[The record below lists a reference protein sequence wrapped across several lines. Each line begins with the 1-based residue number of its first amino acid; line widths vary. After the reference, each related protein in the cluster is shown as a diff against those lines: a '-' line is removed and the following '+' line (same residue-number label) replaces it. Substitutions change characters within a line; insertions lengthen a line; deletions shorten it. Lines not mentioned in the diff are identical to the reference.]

1 MERLPDRRAVL
12 GPNGLLA
19 LFPWCFLV
27 WVVLTW
33 TLTVE
38 QMVFGALAASLVTVG
53 LMPRRRVA
61 GPWLLFR
68 PRNLAVVARLLV
80 LVVTRVVV
88 ANVHLAAMVWR
99 PRIPV
104 RSGMVVVPTRMKSS
118 GALTVVGLLSSLIV
132 MNQIVDVDRER
143 GQLQY
148 HTVDAPSD
156 TDEAYDTMNGPIE
169 RILAGWDRS

>member
-1 MERLPDRRAVL
+1 ML
-12 GPNGLLA
+12 GPEGMLA

-38 QMVFGALAASLVTVG
+38 QMVFGVLAATLVTTG
-53 LMPRRRVA
+53 LTPRRRVA
-61 GPWLLFR
+61 GPWLMLL
-68 PRNLAVVARLLV
+68 PRNLAVFGQLLALVAA
-80 LVVTRVVV
+80 RVVV
-88 ANVHLAAMVWR
+88 ANVHLASMVWR

-104 RSGMVVVPTRMKSS
+104 RSGMVVVPTRMESP

-132 MNQIVDVDRER
+132 MNQIVDVDREG

-148 HTVDAPSD
+148 HTVDAPGD

-169 RILAGWDRS
+169 RILAGWDRP

>member
-1 MERLPDRRAVL
+1 VL
-12 GPNGLLA
+12 GPNGMLA

-33 TLTVE
+33 TLTIE
-38 QMVFGALAASLVTVG
+38 QMVFGVLAAALVTVG
-53 LMPRRRVA
+53 LSPRRRVA
-61 GPWLLFR
+61 GPWLLFL
-68 PRNLAVVARLLV
+68 PRNLAVIGRLLV
-80 LVVTRVVV
+80 LVVARVVV
-88 ANVHLAAMVWR
+88 ANIHLASMVWR
-99 PRIPV
+99 PHIPV
-104 RSGMVVVPTRMKSS
+104 RSGMVVVPTRVKSS

-148 HTVDAPSD
+148 HTVDAPGG

-169 RILAGWDRS
+169 RILAGWERSP